1 MPVEAVMRPIRQ
13 SASNIFRQ
21 VQTSRGS
28 RFKRKVRLHWK
39 QTAGFG
45 YGALVTPRRAAC
57 FLETGQEDL
66 LEQQQVTTCVWLR
79 EEWRAFPQWGV
90 HRGG

>member
-1 MPVEAVMRPIRQ
+1 MPVEAVIRPIRQ
-13 SASNIFRQ
+13 SASHVFRQ

-28 RFKRKVRLHWK
+28 RFKGKVLLRWK

-57 FLETGQEDL
+57 FQETGKENL
-66 LEQQQVTTCVWLR
+66 LEQQRGKPGGWLR
-79 EEWRAFPQWGV
+79 WEWRAFPQWGV
-90 HRGG
+90 RRGG